1 MSSLIHIVRERF
13 ARRSAMHSDHRAGL
27 FGVGWSTLAQ
37 LVGMVLRLG
46 SSLVLTRLLGQEVY
60 GLFGPALA
68 VLMVVEL
75 ISDLGVRPALV
86 RHSEGATPSW
96 LGTGWVVT
104 FLRGVCLTVLILGTS
119 QILPGQLD
127 KPDLEIILLVLAVRP
142 MLQSL
147 YNSSLPVLYR
157 EMDFRAISIIEIA
170 QTVAGVVTTITM
182 AWAFGERTV
191 WAMVGGVFASDIAG
205 LVAGYLLAPAP
216 VRPHWNRGALRE
228 FSSFGRAIYVNTMV
242 MALWLYFDRIVGLRY
257 VSERDLGPY
266 ILAWNLVEV
275 LDRIINRGCDVYYSV
290 LSRATSLQTEL
301 GLHRTVSGIV
311 SRVAMPLFAF
321 AIIAAPFVMLVYPQD
336 KFAPARWFLSIL
348 IARMMF
354 RAVGQIQF
362 QYLLIRG
369 EVYLGTRC
377 YVVAFFFQAG
387 VFFALVPR
395 YGVEGIAWTVTL
407 STLFWAFAQ
416 NVVFYRRNELGFTP
430 LFRTVGWATAGLT
443 VTWMILFGR

>member
-1 MSSLIHIVRERF
+1 MSTLIHIVRERF
-13 ARRSAMHSDHRAGL
+13 ARRSAMNPDHRAGM

-46 SSLVLTRLLGQEVY
+46 SSLVLSRLLSQEVY

-86 RHSEGATPSW
+86 RHPDGSTPSW

-104 FLRGVCLTVLILGTS
+104 FIRGICLSLLILGTS

-127 KPDLEIILLVLAVRP
+127 NLDLEPLLLVLAIRP
-142 MLQSL
+142 ILQSL

-157 EMDFRAISIIEIA
+157 VMDFRAIAIVEIA
-170 QTVAGVVTTITM
+170 QTVTGVVTGITI
-182 AWAFGERTV
+182 AWAFDERTV

-205 LVAGYLLAPAP
+205 LIAGYVLAPRP
-216 VRPHWNRGALRE
+216 VRPHWDREALRE

-242 MALWLYFDRIVGLRY
+242 MALWMYFDRILGLRY

-266 ILAWNLVEV
+266 IFAWNLVEV
-275 LDRIINRGCDVYYSV
+275 LDRIINRGCDVYYS
-290 LSRATSLQTEL
+290 LLARSTAMRGEL
-301 GLHRTVSGIV
+301 ALHRGIGSIV
-311 SRVAMPLFAF
+311 SKTAMPAF
-321 AIIAAPFVMLVYPQD
+321 ALAIVAAPWVMLVYPSN
-336 KFAPARWFLSIL
+336 FAPARWFLCIL

-354 RAVGQIQF
+354 RAIGQIQF
-362 QYLLIRG
+362 QYLLVRG

-377 YVVAFFFQAG
+377 YVLAFLFQAA
-387 VFFALVPR
+387 VFFAVVPK
-395 YGVEGIAWTVTL
+395 YGVEGIAWTVTA
-407 STLFWAFAQ
+407 STLFWAFVQ
-416 NVVFYRRNELGFTP
+416 NVIFYWRGELGFSP
-430 LFRTVGWATAGLT
+430 LLRTVGWAVGGLT
-443 VTWMILFGR
+443 VAWMMLFGR